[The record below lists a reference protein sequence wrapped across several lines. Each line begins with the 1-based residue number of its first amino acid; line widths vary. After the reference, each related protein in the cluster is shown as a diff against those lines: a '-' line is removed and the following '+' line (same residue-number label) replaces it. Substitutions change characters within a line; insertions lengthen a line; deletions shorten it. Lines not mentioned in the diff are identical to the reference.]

1 MLVLIII
8 ANLIHLFEIV
18 CIQILFLYKSYY
30 NVNNTSNTINNT
42 IIHINYSY
50 VDIYNSSNFY
60 T

>member
-30 NVNNTSNTINNT
+30 NVNNTSNTINNK
-42 IIHINYSY
+42 
-50 VDIYNSSNFY
+50 
-60 T
+60 

>member
-8 ANLIHLFEIV
+8 ANLIHLFEIA

-30 NVNNTSNTINNT
+30 NVNNTINNT
-42 IIHINYSY
+42 ISHINYSY

>member
-8 ANLIHLFEIV
+8 ANLIHVFEIV

>member
-1 MLVLIII
+1 MLGFIII

-30 NVNNTSNTINNT
+30 NVNNTINNT
-42 IIHINYSY
+42 ISHVNYSY